1 MQIELKGHYTQKRLV
16 QTVVPSILMVL
27 ISSVYGVVDGL
38 FVSNFA
44 GKTPFAA
51 INLVWPA
58 IMVVSSLGVMV
69 GVGGSALV
77 AKIKGEGDEVKANK
91 VFSMLI
97 EFSMAIGLV
106 LGVLSFVFMPQIVDW
121 LGSDQQMAYY
131 SILYG
136 RMLAAA
142 LPFSIL
148 QMTFTPFF
156 MTAERPDLGTK
167 FTIICGLVNIVL
179 DAIFIGWLHWGIA
192 GAAAATIASQ
202 MVGSIGPLL
211 YFSTKRNHSSLKIRI
226 TPIEWNPIRKAC
238 VNGSSEFVA
247 NISFSVVSMCY
258 NWQLM
263 QYLGQAGVAAYGII
277 MYAGMIFY
285 SVVSGYNIGVSPII
299 AYNYGANDRTEMH
312 SLLKHSLI
320 IMGVIDLVCLV
331 SSELSAPLVAR
342 IFVGYDPELLQ
353 LTTVAFRI
361 YMISFLFSGYNAFT
375 SAFFTSLNNGV
386 VSAVLSF
393 TRFVFEVASIFI
405 LPLLLG
411 SAGIWISVVLS
422 ETFAILLSGIAII
435 TFRKRYG
442 Y

>member
-91 VFSMLI
+91 IFSMLI

-226 TPIEWNPIRKAC
+226 TPIEWHPIRKAC

-299 AYNYGANDRTEMH
+299 AYNYGANDRKEMH

-342 IFVGYDPELLQ
+342 IFVGYDAELLQ

-422 ETFAILLSGIAII
+422 ETFAILLSGTAIV

>member
-97 EFSMAIGLV
+97 EFSVAVGLV
-106 LGVLSFVFMPQIVDW
+106 LGILSFVFMPQIVDW

-179 DAIFIGWLHWGIA
+179 DAIFIGWLQWGIA

-226 TPIEWNPIRKAC
+226 ISIEWYPIRKAC

-299 AYNYGANDRTEMH
+299 AYNYGANDRKEMH

-342 IFVGYDPELLQ
+342 IFVGYDAELLQ

-405 LPLLLG
+405 MPLLLG

-422 ETFAILLSGIAII
+422 ETFAILLSGTAII

>member
-106 LGVLSFVFMPQIVDW
+106 LGVLSFVFMPRIVDW

-285 SVVSGYNIGVSPII
+285 SVVSGFNIGVSPII
-299 AYNYGANDRTEMH
+299 AYNYGANDRKEMH

-342 IFVGYDPELLQ
+342 IFVGYDAELLQ

-435 TFRKRYG
+435 SLRKRYG

>member
-16 QTVVPSILMVL
+16 QTVIPSVLMVL

-38 FVSNFA
+38 FVFNFA

-77 AKIKGEGDEVKANK
+77 AKIKGEGDDVKADK

-226 TPIEWNPIRKAC
+226 TPIEWHPIRKAC

-299 AYNYGANDRTEMH
+299 AYNYGANDRKEMH

-320 IMGVIDLVCLV
+320 IMGVIDLVCLAL
-331 SSELSAPLVAR
+331 SELSAPLVAR
-342 IFVGYDPELLQ
+342 IFVGYDAELLQ

-435 TFRKRYG
+435 SLRKRYG

>member
-77 AKIKGEGDEVKANK
+77 AKIKGEGDDVKANK

-97 EFSMAIGLV
+97 EFSVAVGLV

-226 TPIEWNPIRKAC
+226 TPIEWHPIRKAC

-299 AYNYGANDRTEMH
+299 AYNYGANDRKEMH

-331 SSELSAPLVAR
+331 LSELSAPLVAR
-342 IFVGYDPELLQ
+342 IFVGYDAELLQ

-422 ETFAILLSGIAII
+422 ETFAILLSGTAII
-435 TFRKRYG
+435 TLRKRYG

>member
-121 LGSDQQMAYY
+121 LGSDQQMASY

-211 YFSTKRNHSSLKIRI
+211 YFSTKRNHSSLKIGI
-226 TPIEWNPIRKAC
+226 TPIEWHPIRKAC

-299 AYNYGANDRTEMH
+299 AYNYGANDRKEMH

-342 IFVGYDPELLQ
+342 IFVGYDAELLQ

-411 SAGIWISVVLS
+411 STGIWISVVLS
-422 ETFAILLSGIAII
+422 ETFAILLSGTAII
-435 TFRKRYG
+435 TLRKRYG

>member
-97 EFSMAIGLV
+97 EFSVAVGLV
-106 LGVLSFVFMPQIVDW
+106 LGILSFVFMPQIVDW
-121 LGSDQQMAYY
+121 LGSDQQMAFY

-226 TPIEWNPIRKAC
+226 TPIEWRPVKKAC

-285 SVVSGYNIGVSPII
+285 SIVSGFNIGVSPII
-299 AYNYGANDRTEMH
+299 AYNYGANDKTEMH

-342 IFVGYDPELLQ
+342 IFVGYDAELLQ

-435 TFRKRYG
+435 SLRKRYG

>member
-77 AKIKGEGDEVKANK
+77 AKIKGEGDDVKADK

-97 EFSMAIGLV
+97 EFSVAVGLV
-106 LGVLSFVFMPQIVDW
+106 LGILSFVFMPQIVDW

-211 YFSTKRNHSSLKIRI
+211 YFSTKRNHSSLRIKI
-226 TPIEWNPIRKAC
+226 TPIELLPIKRAC

-285 SVVSGYNIGVSPII
+285 SIVSGFNIGVSPII

-422 ETFAILLSGIAII
+422 ETFAILLSGTAII

>member
-131 SILYG
+131 SVLYG

-285 SVVSGYNIGVSPII
+285 SIVSGFNIGVSPII

-342 IFVGYDPELLQ
+342 IFVGYDAELLQ

-435 TFRKRYG
+435 SLRKRYG